1 MKIGV
6 LASGSGS
13 NLQTLIDQ
21 LHYDESCKIEIS
33 VVVSDRKKAYALN
46 RAKKAG
52 IPSYIVIAQDFPDR
66 RAFDERI
73 SELLDTHAVELIVL
87 AGFMKLLQPTFV
99 QKYRNRILNI
109 HPALLPAFP
118 GAHSVADTLAYGAK
132 VSGVTV
138 HFVDEGMDTGPI
150 IAQKSVPVFDND
162 DEDSLHARL
171 QVEEHKLYP
180 TVIKWYA
187 ENRISFAGRRVIVKG
202 SD

>member
-21 LHYDESCKIEIS
+21 LHYDESCEIEIS
-33 VVVSDRKKAYALN
+33 VVISDRKKAYALT

-52 IPSYIVIAQDFPDR
+52 IPSYVVKARDFPDR
-66 RAFDERI
+66 HAFDERI

-87 AGFMKLLQPTFV
+87 AGFMKLLQPAFV

-118 GAHSVADTLAYGAK
+118 GAHPVADTLAYGAK

-171 QVEEHKLYP
+171 QVEEHKLYL

-187 ENRISFAGRRVIVKG
+187 ENRISFAGRKVIVKG
-202 SD
+202 SE

>member
-21 LHYDESCKIEIS
+21 LHRDESCKIEIS
-33 VVVSDRKKAYALN
+33 VVISDRKKAYALT

-52 IPSYIVIAQDFPDR
+52 IPSYVVKAQEFPDR
-66 RAFDERI
+66 HTFDERI
-73 SELLDTHAVELIVL
+73 SELLETHAVELIVL
-87 AGFMKLLQPTFV
+87 AGFMKLLQPAFV

-118 GAHSVADTLAYGAK
+118 GAHPVADTLTYGAK

-150 IAQKSVPVFDND
+150 IAQKSVPVFDDD

-187 ENRISFAGRRVIVKG
+187 ENRISFAGRKVIVKG
-202 SD
+202 LD

>member
-33 VVVSDRKKAYALN
+33 IVISDRKKAYALT

-52 IPSYIVIAQDFPDR
+52 IPSYVVIAQDFPDR
-66 RAFDERI
+66 HAFDERI

-87 AGFMKLLQPTFV
+87 AGFMKLLQPAFV

-118 GAHSVADTLAYGAK
+118 GAHPVADTLAYGAK

-150 IAQKSVPVFDND
+150 IAQKSVPVFDDD
-162 DEDSLHARL
+162 DEESLHARL

-180 TVIKWYA
+180 TVVKWYA
-187 ENRISFAGRRVIVKG
+187 ENRISFAGRKVIVKG

>member
-21 LHYDESCKIEIS
+21 LHCDESCEIEIS
-33 VVVSDRKKAYALN
+33 VVISDRKEAYALS
-46 RAKKAG
+46 RAKNAG
-52 IPSYIVIAQDFPDR
+52 IPSYIVKAQDFPDR
-66 RAFDERI
+66 HAFDERI
-73 SELLDTHAVELIVL
+73 SELLDTHAAELIVL

-99 QKYRNRILNI
+99 QKYSNRILNI

-118 GAHSVADTLAYGAK
+118 GAHPVVDTLAYGAK

-150 IAQKSVPVFDND
+150 IAQKSVPVFDDD

-187 ENRISFAGRRVIVKG
+187 ENRIGFAGRKVIVKG

>member
-21 LHYDESCKIEIS
+21 LHCDESCEIEIS
-33 VVVSDRKKAYALN
+33 VVISDQKKAYALT
-46 RAKKAG
+46 RAKQAG
-52 IPSYIVIAQDFPDR
+52 IPSYIVSAQNFPNR
-66 RAFDERI
+66 HAFDERI
-73 SELLDTHAVELIVL
+73 SELLDVHAVELIIL
-87 AGFMKLLQPTFV
+87 AGFMKLFQPAFV
-99 QKYRNRILNI
+99 RRYSNRIVNI

-118 GAHSVADTLAYGAK
+118 GAHPVADTLAYGAK

-150 IAQKSVPVFDND
+150 IAQKSVPVFDD
-162 DEDSLHARL
+162 DNEESLHARL

-187 ENRISFAGRRVIVKG
+187 ENRISFAARKVIVKG
-202 SD
+202 SG

>member
-21 LHYDESCKIEIS
+21 LHCDESCEIEIS
-33 VVVSDRKKAYALN
+33 VFISDRKEAYALS
-46 RAKKAG
+46 RAKNAG
-52 IPSYIVIAQDFPDR
+52 IPSYIVKAQDFPDR
-66 RAFDERI
+66 HAFDDKI
-73 SELLDTHAVELIVL
+73 SELLDAHAVELIVL

-99 QKYRNRILNI
+99 QNYSNRILNI

-118 GAHSVADTLAYGAK
+118 GAHPVTDTLAYGAK

-150 IAQKSVPVFDND
+150 IAQKSVPVFDDD
-162 DEDSLHARL
+162 DEESLHARL

-187 ENRISFAGRRVIVKG
+187 ENRISFAGRKVIVKE